1 MAGQGSLFLDNS
13 CIEEI
18 SEKVQT
24 YEISSQDAL
33 YAQYKNTYKISVSNY
48 FRGKAADSF
57 KNYVTNG
64 AINIIS
70 GFLDVTSDLTV
81 VMDFLK
87 AVFYQFE
94 VNENGKIEEETLDYI
109 QETLEGKK
117 QIFEDAE
124 SELNAAIGQ
133 ASQYIATKSL
143 GLGDITSGYSDVKKA
158 VKTIR
163 EDLYEIDSE
172 LVKSADEL
180 YQRITGLNTLIAN
193 VMGLCYNDN
202 NEMNLDNIP
211 DISKQE
217 WFEKAGNVTLYL
229 LLQEDPFVYEA
240 GVTTVAEDQW
250 AAGLCSDVYAYAGYS
265 FLSGSYEAGMEN
277 GSLFINAK
285 GSIAEANGYA
295 QFTDYLNANAS
306 AKFMHGEVDAKKG
319 WSEDYIG
326 YHINAEVGVIDVE
339 GNVVLGSED
348 LNAYVKGEASV
359 LSADGKV
366 AFEFEDDGEFA
377 IGVDGSASV
386 ASAKASGGTTI
397 FSYDDPDTPDGED
410 KRLLGFDVGVKA
422 ELGASFA
429 AYAESKTAFESE
441 YVNVNATTVNLDIS
455 FIVGAEVSF
464 TVPTLHFK
472 WPW

>member
-250 AAGLCSDVYAYAGYS
+250 AAGLCS
-265 FLSGSYEAGMEN
+265 
-277 GSLFINAK
+277 FIGNSDFWIRGKRSPADRTYVR
-285 GSIAEANGYA
+285 S
-295 QFTDYLNANAS
+295 T
-306 AKFMHGEVDAKKG
+306 GE
-319 WSEDYIG
+319 W
-326 YHINAEVGVIDVE
+326 
-339 GNVVLGSED
+339 
-348 LNAYVKGEASV
+348 
-359 LSADGKV
+359 
-366 AFEFEDDGEFA
+366 
-377 IGVDGSASV
+377 
-386 ASAKASGGTTI
+386 T
-397 FSYDDPDTPDGED
+397 
-410 KRLLGFDVGVKA
+410 
-422 ELGASFA
+422 
-429 AYAESKTAFESE
+429 
-441 YVNVNATTVNLDIS
+441 
-455 FIVGAEVSF
+455 
-464 TVPTLHFK
+464 
-472 WPW
+472 